1 MQAPPSAEYEMQIT
15 IDPARRILSGEA
27 RFHFRYLEFA
37 EGGAPLA
44 LDPAFRV
51 TESGLG
57 ESGLSRTGRMD
68 PDFRVRWEGWPLSV
82 SPEGSRFTHIS
93 QDHLLF
99 DPFFL
104 WYPAVVDTSI
114 TAWGKVSISHPENF
128 QLVTDGTLLA
138 KDRKFGFRKSTYS
151 FGGLNDRPRV
161 LILSRYRAREDSCGS
176 TRIRCVLNPAH
187 QEAQDRILRLVRKTL
202 PEIERLC
209 GPYRFPELTVVE
221 APQVLRAGYSL
232 GHEYLGLGFKGLI
245 LIPSSEIEGTLD
257 EGLLCHEIAHEW
269 WGALVGKNMQKRSG
283 GLWIVEAMAEYASL
297 QYKATVFGP
306 EEKRRELAEW
316 ARQTRWVIDKYG
328 DEALARLGTDTS
340 PPERLALVYSK
351 GPYVVEMMA
360 ARIGHEHFA
369 TVVQTLV
376 KEWEGTRPTVDDF
389 ERDLGKITGERWKPF
404 FDAWVRQPGLPR
416 IAVRYAA
423 ERNRDG
429 SWALLVQCDQE
440 EPFFDVRL
448 PIRVIAG
455 SRQMDLAVELRGA
468 RGRATADLP
477 EEPTA
482 LFVNPDYEV
491 LLGAMEVARV
501 SAVELD
507 SPTRR

>member
-1 MQAPPSAEYEMQIT
+1 MQVT
-15 IDPARRILSGEA
+15 IDPSRKMLSGEA

-68 PDFRVRWEGWPLSV
+68 PDFRVKWEGWPLSV
-82 SPEGSRFTHIS
+82 SPEHSRFTHIS

-104 WYPAVVDTSI
+104 WFPAVVDTSI
-114 TAWGKVSISHPENF
+114 VAWGKVSFSYPERF

-138 KDRKFGFRKSTYS
+138 EDRKFGFRNATYS

-161 LILSRYRAREDSCGS
+161 LILSRYPSAEDSLGT

-187 QEAQDRILRLVRKTL
+187 QGAQERILRLVRKTL
-202 PEIERLC
+202 PEVERLC
-209 GPYRFPELTVVE
+209 GPFRFPELAIVE

-232 GHEYLGLGFKGLI
+232 GHEYVGLGFKGLI

-257 EGLLCHEIAHEW
+257 EGLFCHEIAHEW

-283 GLWIVEAMAEYASL
+283 GLWIVEGMAEYASL
-297 QYKATVFGP
+297 HYKATVLGP
-306 EEKRRELAEW
+306 EEKRRQLAEW
-316 ARQTRWVIDKYG
+316 ARQTRMVTDKYG
-328 DEALARLGTDTS
+328 DEALVRLGLDTS
-340 PPERLALVYSK
+340 PRERLALVYSK

-360 ARIGHEHFA
+360 ARLGHDRFA
-369 TVVQTLV
+369 SVVQALI

-389 ERDLGKITGERWKPF
+389 ERDLGKITGQDWKPF
-404 FDAWVRQPGLPR
+404 FDTWVRRPGLPT
-416 IAVRYAA
+416 ITVRYAA

-429 SWALLVQCDQE
+429 SWTLLVQCDQE
-440 EPFFDVRL
+440 EPFFDMRL
-448 PIRVIAG
+448 PIRVTAG
-455 SRQMDLAVELRGA
+455 GRQTDLIVELRDAGE
-468 RGRATADLP
+468 TVVENLP

-491 LLGAMEVARV
+491 LLGAVEVARV
-501 SAVELD
+501 SAVDLGT
-507 SPTRR
+507 PTRR